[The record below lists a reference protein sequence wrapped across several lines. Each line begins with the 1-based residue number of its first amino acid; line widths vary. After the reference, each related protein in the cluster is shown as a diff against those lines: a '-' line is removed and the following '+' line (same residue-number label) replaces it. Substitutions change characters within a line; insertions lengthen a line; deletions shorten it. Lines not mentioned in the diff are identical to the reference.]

1 MDDSALKVAI
11 QSLGGDFELLRELG
25 RGATAIVYL
34 LRDHDLNRNVALKV
48 IRGGLGSDD
57 EAAGRLSREAH
68 LVAQLQ
74 HPNIVRLYGT
84 HRLPDGSFA
93 LLMEHVPGRNLKEVL
108 AKEGPLPVSRVLSV
122 LKDVAS
128 ALAYAHRRRI
138 VHRDV
143 KPENIYI
150 DEEVG
155 AARLADFGVARPWDQ
170 DSRLTI
176 PGASLGTPAYMSPE
190 QIDGHEVD
198 GRSDVY
204 SLGLVGYE
212 MIMGQHPWEGENLF
226 TTIFKQKNQELPM
239 GPLRLDR
246 FPALAEALEKALKK
260 DPQERWE
267 SAESFLKHLSSVVA
281 VPKGDIVDRW
291 APRPA
296 RGGAPSSQTLVR
308 GKPKDKN
315 EGETLDEDLSP
326 VDWPAFDDELEEGE
340 VASALA
346 LLDDGILPS
355 TEDDPGS
362 VVGRKRGFRTILW
375 IALAT
380 ILVSGG
386 SFGAYR
392 LLLSPGAGSDANA
405 ASDPFVSR
413 TPPGQRPPA
422 PGPGSGPSASLLVM
436 RGNNAEGTVGSRIP
450 LVVRAATPD
459 GTPLVDTVV
468 LFRVDDSGAELDA
481 EQVRTGAGGLAEAS
495 LRLPPQAGT
504 VVVRAALPGSSNE
517 GARIRLVAIPGPLAA
532 ATAFVGDDQTGAPG
546 QELPEF
552 LGVRVRDELG
562 NLISGVEVR
571 FRVMSGEGRIR
582 PARTVTDDAG
592 RAFARWT
599 LGPVSGLQTAVAV
612 ASGVLD
618 SLVAFQAIAGDPVRD
633 EAPGTPE
640 PGETTVPSDRPT
652 LTVLRRVYSV
662 GGSTVCRLLGGRSIC
677 RGGNDRG
684 QWGGA
689 SVGGLQAIYAGVSHG
704 CGLEASGEAWCW
716 GANESGQVGD
726 GSRADRPA
734 AVPVATEARYSLL
747 AAGLSHTCG
756 LDGLGHAACWGRN
769 LNGQLGNGSRTDQ
782 TRPAPVSGDDSYRSL
797 VAGWNHTCGLTVRG
811 RLRCWGLNASGQLG
825 DGSQVDRLTPTQ
837 VSGTFQALATGAEH
851 TCGISENALL
861 CWGDNAAGQLGIGS
875 AAGHH
880 PFPQPVRG
888 LPSPPSALAAG
899 AVHTCALLAGGV
911 AYCWGQN
918 LHGQLGDG
926 TTENS
931 PIPVQ
936 VSGAERFVSLHA
948 GGAVTCGFTGDG
960 REYCWGMNQGGQ
972 LGDGTRTNRPYPVR
986 VGGGTP

>member
-11 QSLGGDFELLRELG
+11 QSLGGDFELVRELG

-34 LRDHDLNRNVALKV
+34 LRDHDLNRDVALKV
-48 IRGGLGSDD
+48 IRGGLGSDE
-57 EAAGRLSREAH
+57 EAVGRLNREAH

-108 AKEGPLPVSRVLSV
+108 AKEGPLPVPQVLSV

-226 TTIFKQKNQELPM
+226 TTIFKQKNEELPM
-239 GPLRLDR
+239 APLSLERV
-246 FPALAEALEKALKK
+246 PALGEALEKALKK
-260 DPQERWE
+260 DPQQRWG
-267 SAESFLKHLSSVVA
+267 SAETFLKHLSSVVPVA
-281 VPKGDIVDRW
+281 QEDILDRW

-296 RGGAPSSQTLVR
+296 EDGAPVSQGLVR
-308 GKPKDKN
+308 GKPKKEV
-315 EGETLDEDLSP
+315 EGEDLDEDLSP
-326 VDWPAFDDELEEGE
+326 VDWPTLDDELEEGE

-346 LLDDGILPS
+346 LLEDEVLLGA
-355 TEDDPGS
+355 EDDPGM
-362 VVGRKRGFRTILW
+362 VAGHKKVLRGILW
-375 IALAT
+375 IALAIT
-380 ILVSGG
+380 MISGS

-392 LLLSPGAGSDANA
+392 WLLSPGAGSEADV
-405 ASDPFVSR
+405 ASPPFA
-413 TPPGQRPPA
+413 TRPPPEQGSSA
-422 PGPGSGPSASLLVM
+422 ANSEPGPSLLVM
-436 RGNNAEGTVGSRIP
+436 RGRNEEGTVGSRIP

-459 GTPLVDTVV
+459 GTPLVDTIVV
-468 LFRVDDSGAELDA
+468 FQVDDAGAEIDA

-495 LRLPPQAGT
+495 LRLPPQPGT
-504 VVVRAALPGSSNE
+504 VVVRASVSGSSNE
-517 GARIRLVAIPGPLAA
+517 GTRIQLFALP
-532 ATAFVGDDQTGAPG
+532 ATPAEAFSFVGDDQSGTTGE
-546 QELPEF
+546 ELPEY
-552 LGVRVRDELG
+552 LGVRVRDEVG
-562 NLISGVEVR
+562 NLIRGVEVR
-571 FRVMSGEGRIR
+571 FQVLSGDGRIQ
-582 PARTVTDDAG
+582 PTRTVTDDVG

-599 LGPVSGLQTAVAV
+599 LGPASGLQRAVAV
-612 ASGVLD
+612 VSGVPD
-618 SLVAFQAIAGDPVRD
+618 SLVAFQATAGSPAQTP
-633 EAPGTPE
+633 APGTPE
-640 PGETTVPSDRPT
+640 PREPVDPPAPPPP
-652 LTVLRRVYSV
+652 TVLRRPFAV
-662 GGSTVCRLLGGRSIC
+662 GGSTVCRLAGGRSVC

-689 SVGGLQAIYAGVSHG
+689 SVGGLQAIYSGVSHG
-704 CGLEASGEAWCW
+704 CGLESSGEAWCW

-726 GSRADRPA
+726 GSQSDRPSA
-734 AVPVATEARYSLL
+734 RPVATEVRYSLL
-747 AAGLSHTCG
+747 AVGLAHTCG
-756 LDGLGHAACWGRN
+756 LDSFGRVTCWGRN

-782 TRPAPVSGDDSYRSL
+782 SRPVPVSGNHSYRSL
-797 VAGWNHTCGLTVRG
+797 VAGWNHTCGLTTRG
-811 RLRCWGLNASGQLG
+811 RALCWGLNGDGQLG
-825 DGSQVDRLTPTQ
+825 EGSQVDRLTPTQ

-851 TCGISENALL
+851 TCGISQGALL
-861 CWGDNAAGQLGIGS
+861 CWGDNGAGQLGTGS
-875 AAGHH
+875 AAGQH

-888 LPSPPSALAAG
+888 LPSPPRAIAAG

-926 TTENS
+926 STGNS
-931 PIPVQ
+931 ALPVQ
-936 VSGAERFVSLHA
+936 VSGEQRFVSLHA
-948 GGAVTCGFTGDG
+948 GGAVTCGLTGSG
-960 REYCWGMNQGGQ
+960 QEYCWGMNQGGQ

-986 VGGGTP
+986 VGGGLP